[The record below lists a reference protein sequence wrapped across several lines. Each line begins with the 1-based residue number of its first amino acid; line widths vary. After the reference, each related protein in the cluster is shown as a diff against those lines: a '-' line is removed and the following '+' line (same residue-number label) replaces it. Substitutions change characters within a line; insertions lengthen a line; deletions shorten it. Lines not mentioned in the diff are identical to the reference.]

1 MSEQGIY
8 RIAGSLSSVQA
19 LKAAIDAGQPVNFDD
34 DRWYDINV
42 VAGAFKA
49 FMRELPER
57 PITPAVLEK
66 LLHVTSM
73 FGLLILHCN

>member
-1 MSEQGIY
+1 MSEPGIY

-19 LKAAIDAGQPVNFDD
+19 LKAALDSGQPVSFDD

-42 VAGAFKA
+42 VAGTFKA

-57 PITPAVLEK
+57 PISPPVLSR
-66 LLHVTSM
+66 LLEVVREY
-73 FGLLILHCN
+73 IHCLG